1 MGADHRRLSVEELE
15 ALEAAP
21 LPERT
26 AMSALLLPTPV
37 GADPRVLVGG
47 AEIVGGASPDAAN
60 EHIPQTNV

>member
-1 MGADHRRLSVEELE
+1 MCADHRKLSVEELE
-15 ALEAAP
+15 ALEGGA

-26 AMSALLLPTPV
+26 AMSALMLPTPV

-60 EHIPQTNV
+60 EHIPETDV

>member
-15 ALEAAP
+15 ALDGAA

-26 AMSALLLPTPV
+26 AMSTLMLPTPV

-47 AEIVGGASPDAAN
+47 ADVVSGAGPHAHDQ
-60 EHIPQTNV
+60 HIPETDG

>member
-1 MGADHRRLSVEELE
+1 MVADHPRLSVEELE
-15 ALEAAP
+15 ALEGAP

-26 AMSALLLPTPV
+26 AMSALMLPTPV

-60 EHIPQTNV
+60 QHIPETDV